1 MSNRYIKV
9 LSVDLKCFHASQS
22 TKHCDSKNKHGLVA
36 LAIVASILFSPC
48 YLAVAADAR
57 AQPTKEIINPKLSG
71 KDIAQGQAAAP
82 EKIYTR
88 EEILKA
94 EPLKWVPAGKA
105 DKRYLGNSSFKEK
118 QPQVKGRVQL
128 QPPGLPNSEANG
140 QAQKEFPDQWQLLKE
155 LDQKNTEN
163 PIHKTTPETAD
174 KGTPS
179 AGAPAAINF
188 GTQDIYTSYKG
199 NYWSVQQTAY
209 PWAVVGKLLID
220 GGGYCT
226 AQSITGAP
234 KNIIVTA
241 AHCVYDVGRGFKSGW
256 TFVPA
261 ERNGATPYGQ
271 FRWASARVLT
281 AWTTGGA
288 RRDDIAIIRLQN
300 NSAGR
305 PVSYYTGWLGWRQN
319 YPYTRSLHSVG
330 YASNIST
337 AWTSIC
343 AAESFNASC
352 EGTDVL
358 VMGCNMTYGSSGG
371 AWIDEYKP
379 YEVSGYVESVVSGP
393 SCAGAFGQTFV
404 GAHFSDVNFGKLCV
418 AEGGCTTP

>member
-1 MSNRYIKV
+1 MFNLHFKP
-9 LSVDLKCFHASQS
+9 LNVDLKCFHIVQ
-22 TKHCDSKNKHGLVA
+22 TKERNHPENRHNLTPS
-36 LAIVASILFSPC
+36 AIIVCILFLLCFP
-48 YLAVAADAR
+48 AIATADR
-57 AQPTKEIINPKLSG
+57 TKATVEITNPHLDAKNLTPG
-71 KDIAQGQAAAP
+71 KSTEP

-94 EPLKWVPAGKA
+94 EPLKWTPAGKA
-105 DKRYLGNSSFKEK
+105 DKRYLDNSSFKEK

-128 QPPGLPNSEANG
+128 QPPGLPNPEAES

-155 LDQKNTEN
+155 LNQHNAGN
-163 PIHKTTPETAD
+163 PVSKEASKTNNAAPE
-174 KGTPS
+174 
-179 AGAPAAINF
+179 AINF
-188 GTQDIYTSYKG
+188 GTQDIYTGYRG
-199 NYWSVQQTAY
+199 NYWSVQQTAF

-241 AHCVYDVGRGFKSGW
+241 AHCVYDVGKGFKAGW
-256 TFVPA
+256 TFIPA
-261 ERNGATPYGQ
+261 ERNGVAPYGQ

-281 AWTTGGA
+281 AWTTNGA
-288 RRDDIAIIRLQN
+288 RRDDIAVIRLQN

-319 YPYTRSLHSVG
+319 YPYTRNLHSIG

-337 AWTSIC
+337 EWTSMC
-343 AAESFNASC
+343 AAESFYASC

-358 VMGCNMTYGSSGG
+358 VKGCNMTYGSSGG

-379 YEVSGYVESVVSGP
+379 YEISGYVESVVSGP
-393 SCAGAFGQTFV
+393 SCAGAFGQTYV
-404 GAHFSDVNFGKLCV
+404 GAHFSDANFGKLCA